1 MAVLKLYQ
9 HGITCGIPGNNRGM
23 AGKRGTVQGWT
34 HAATKNC
41 MAFLRSV
48 TIDQLTGCGFAITL
62 TLAKCPLT
70 PQDWHALRRSFFKRM
85 ERAGLIRSH
94 WVTEWQ
100 RRGVPHLHGIVYFP
114 DPPTDHDYCVY
125 HQKIITSWVEVAEP
139 FGALRHC
146 QHVIPVSDS
155 LGWFQYLSKHSARG
169 VTHYQRCKESIPEL
183 WQQHTGRVWGHTG
196 DWPTQD
202 PISIQLDPAG
212 FFALRRVIKGWRLAD
227 SRAEHERKVRARRI
241 TSARRVLQVPREQS
255 QLMGC
260 NEWADQ
266 ALILRVLE
274 YLAAAG
280 YQVKC

>member
-9 HGITCGIPGNNRGM
+9 HGFTSGIPGNNRGM

-41 MAFLRSV
+41 MSFLRSV
-48 TIDQLTGCGFAITL
+48 SIDQLSGWGFAITL

-70 PQDWHALRRSFFKRM
+70 PQDWHALRRAFLMRM

-100 RRGVPHLHGIVYFP
+100 RRGVPHLHGVLYL
-114 DPPTDHDYCVY
+114 PPTDNSSDWCQYY
-125 HQKIITSWVEVAEP
+125 QKIVTSWLEVAKP
-139 FGALRHC
+139 FGAERHC
-146 QHVIPVSDS
+146 QHVKGVDDS
-155 LGWFQYLSKHSARG
+155 IGWFQYLSKHSARG
-169 VTHYQRCKESIPEL
+169 VTHYQRSKESIPEL
-183 WQQHTGRVWGHTG
+183 WQQHTGRVWGYTG

-202 PISIQLDPAG
+202 PISIQLDAAG

-227 SRAEHERKVRARRI
+227 SRAEKDRKVRARRI
-241 TSARRVLQVPREQS
+241 RSARRVLQVPREQS
-255 QLMGC
+255 ALMGC
-260 NEWADQ
+260 NEWAPQ
-266 ALILRVLE
+266 SVTLGVLE
-274 YLAAAG
+274 YLAGAG